1 MEIVSSAVSEQVL
14 KPTFCLEVHEPLT
27 TTSFLPLP
35 QANHSITKTQA
46 SSALSFQSRLSF
58 QKDQKHYCRRV
69 SFDNAADQRKS
80 EQTFT
85 LSFTTERFSP
95 SHRSR
100 CFLLPID
107 LDVGTTDAIQYAMEA
122 SYQSSTGQLD
132 RPISERIYTP
142 PKKIAQDIRV
152 TIELHFGRPE
162 TSLIHMA
169 AMYEPSVIVLGTRN
183 RPRQKTP
190 FSGAGVFK
198 YSLRQVRIP
207 VIVVRDSQ
215 DRMKETE
222 SQVQSI
228 ASFHFLQ
235 FLSPRRLLKQL
246 RQQVH
251 AFHNT
256 TPLA

>member
-1 MEIVSSAVSEQVL
+1 MEVVSAVSEQVL
-14 KPTFCLEVHEPLT
+14 KPAFCLEVHEPLT

-35 QANHSITKTQA
+35 QANHSIAKSQA

-69 SFDNAADQRKS
+69 SFDNATDQRKS

-85 LSFTTERFSP
+85 LSFTTERFSQ

-107 LDVGTTDAIQYAMEA
+107 LDTLVDDGDSLVVLGVYAPDIIK
-122 SYQSSTGQLD
+122 G
-132 RPISERIYTP
+132 ERIYTP
-142 PKKIAQDIRV
+142 PRKIAQDIRV

-162 TSLIHMA
+162 TSLIHMV

-183 RPRQKTP
+183 RPRQRTP

-198 YSLRQVRIP
+198 YSLRQVRVP

-215 DRMKETE
+215 ENTRETE

-228 ASFHFLQ
+228 ESFHFLRL
-235 FLSPRRLLKQL
+235 FSPRRLLKQL
-246 RQQVH
+246 RQQVY
-251 AFHNT
+251 AFHDSA
-256 TPLA
+256 P

>member
-132 RPISERIYTP
+132 RPINSSDYRTSFRT
-142 PKKIAQDIRV
+142 ARNV
-152 TIELHFGRPE
+152 TYPYDPLW
-162 TSLIHMA
+162 A